1 MAAVLNIVDLVLGDD
16 PADDGSL
23 PVIIG
28 ANQSP
33 IAIVQFQC
41 RISQRIWNT
50 ILTELGAN
58 GADNHSLWSASL
70 HDETANQHVVARLHK
85 GARDRKSTRLN
96 SSHVAISYAVFRL
109 KQK

>member
-1 MAAVLNIVDLVLGDD
+1 MAAVLNILDLVLGDN

-28 ANQSP
+28 GNQSP
-33 IAIVQFQC
+33 IASVQFQC

-85 GARDRKSTRLN
+85 GASTDI
-96 SSHVAISYAVFRL
+96 A
-109 KQK
+109 